1 MTDTIGHH
9 SSFHTAPATR
19 PAVTRPVA
27 RLALSCGLASAL
39 ALGAAAT
46 ATAAQHP
53 TEGKQRRE
61 AASDGGRAA
70 RGRHQAPADSPAE
83 RGGRA
88 SSANRPSSAGT
99 SAPSGRS
106 HAPSG
111 TSHAPSGTS
120 EWHAQAGAG
129 GRSAARAQ
137 HNPADPA
144 GNNGTIKVDG
154 PAYDDGVD
162 NEPHASCEVR
172 VTFFGFDEGQTA
184 DITFTGQAP
193 TGGGVL
199 LHESAVPT
207 SDDAA
212 GGAGQD
218 ADGATRVYTV
228 DDLGLSGVT
237 PHPKQGYHVKVSV
250 DSLGAPGGAK
260 QKVLWIEPCG
270 DTADSQVPTA
280 PGQLPTVPPAGQ
292 VVEQAPPAPAAVGAL
307 NWEEVAGPAV
317 APGEAAAAMEAPTQ
331 AAAPTSASSSAP
343 SSVPHPRT
351 AAVWQGAS
359 LSSLP
364 HTGVDGLGALLLTGL
379 GAVAAGGALQLA
391 RRRRLPTTS

>member
-9 SSFHTAPATR
+9 SSFRTVPASR

-53 TEGKQRRE
+53 DQGKQRRE
-61 AASDGGRAA
+61 AASDGAHAA
-70 RGRHQAPADSPAE
+70 RGGHQAPVDSPAE

-88 SSANRPSSAGT
+88 SSANHPSSEGA

-111 TSHAPSGTS
+111 TSRALSGTS
-120 EWHAQAGAG
+120 QRHGQAGTRG
-129 GRSAARAQ
+129 TTAARAQ

-162 NEPHASCEVR
+162 NEPHVSCEVR

-184 DITFTGQAP
+184 DITFAGQAP

-228 DDLGLSGVT
+228 DDLGLSGVA

-280 PGQLPTVPPAGQ
+280 PGQLPAVPPAGQ
-292 VVEQAPPAPAAVGAL
+292 VVEQAPPAQAAVAAL
-307 NWEEVAGPAV
+307 TLEEAAGPAV
-317 APGEAAAAMEAPTQ
+317 APGEAAAAMAPTQ
-331 AAAPTSASSSAP
+331 AAAPTSGPASASN
-343 SSVPHPRT
+343 PRT
-351 AAVWQGAS
+351 AAVWEGAG
-359 LSSLP
+359 LSALP
-364 HTGVDGLGALLLTGL
+364 HTGADGLGALLLTGL

-391 RRRRLPTTS
+391 RRRRLSTTS

>member
-9 SSFHTAPATR
+9 SSFRTAPASR

-53 TEGKQRRE
+53 DQGKHRRE
-61 AASDGGRAA
+61 AASEGAHAA
-70 RGRHQAPADSPAE
+70 RGGHHAPLDSPAE

-88 SSANRPSSAGT
+88 SSANHPSSEGA

-111 TSHAPSGTS
+111 TSH
-120 EWHAQAGAG
+120 
-129 GRSAARAQ
+129 
-137 HNPADPA
+137 ADPA

-162 NEPHASCEVR
+162 NEPHVSCEVR

-184 DITFTGQAP
+184 DITFAGQAP

-228 DDLGLSGVT
+228 DDLGLSGVA

-280 PGQLPTVPPAGQ
+280 PGQLPAVPAAGQ
-292 VVEQAPPAPAAVGAL
+292 VVEQAPPAQAAVAAL
-307 NWEEVAGPAV
+307 TVEEAAGPAV
-317 APGEAAAAMEAPTQ
+317 APGEATAAGAPTQ
-331 AAAPTSASSSAP
+331 PAAPTSGPASAP
-343 SSVPHPRT
+343 TPRT
-351 AAVWQGAS
+351 AAVWHGAV
-359 LSSLP
+359 LSALP

-379 GAVAAGGALQLA
+379 GAVAAGGALQMA
-391 RRRRLPTTS
+391 RRRRLSTIS

>member
-53 TEGKQRRE
+53 AEGKQRRQS
-61 AASDGGRAA
+61 ASEGAHAGR
-70 RGRHQAPADSPAE
+70 GLHHQAPADSPAE
-83 RGGRA
+83 RGRRA
-88 SSANRPSSAGT
+88 SSANHPSSGRAA
-99 SAPSGRS
+99 APSGRS

-111 TSHAPSGTS
+111 RSQAPS
-120 EWHAQAGAG
+120 AP
-129 GRSAARAQ
+129 AQ

-162 NEPHASCEVR
+162 NEPHVSCEVR

-228 DDLGLSGVT
+228 DDLGLSGVS

-250 DSLGAPGGAK
+250 DSLEAPGGAK
-260 QKVLWIEPCG
+260 QKVLWIKPCS
-270 DTADSQVPTA
+270 DTTASQVPTAPGQVPTA

-292 VVEQAPPAPAAVGAL
+292 AVEPAQPAQAAVAAL
-307 NWEEVAGPAV
+307 TLEEAAGPAI
-317 APGEAAAAMEAPTQ
+317 APGEVAAAMEGTAPT
-331 AAAPTSASSSAP
+331 AASAPTHVSSSALN
-343 SSVPHPRT
+343 PRR
-351 AAVWQGAS
+351 AAVWEGAG
-359 LSSLP
+359 LSTLP

-391 RRRRLPTTS
+391 RRRRLSTTS

>member
-9 SSFHTAPATR
+9 SSFHIAPATS

-27 RLALSCGLASAL
+27 RLAVSFGLASAL

-53 TEGKQRRE
+53 DQGKQPRD
-61 AASDGGRAA
+61 AASDGPHAGRS
-70 RGRHQAPADSPAE
+70 RHQAPADRPAE
-83 RGGRA
+83 RG
-88 SSANRPSSAGT
+88 

-106 HAPSG
+106 HSPSG
-111 TSHAPSGTS
+111 RSRALSGTS
-120 EWHAQAGAG
+120 ERPGQAGTG
-129 GRSAARAQ
+129 GTSAPRAQ

-162 NEPHASCEVR
+162 NEPHVSCEVR

-199 LHESAVPT
+199 LHQSAVPT
-207 SDDAA
+207 SDDSA

-228 DDLGLSGVT
+228 DDLGLSGVA

-250 DSLGAPGGAK
+250 ESLAAPGGAK

-270 DTADSQVPTA
+270 DTADSQVPPA
-280 PGQLPTVPPAGQ
+280 PGQLPAVPPTGQ
-292 VVEQAPPAPAAVGAL
+292 AVEQAPPAPAAVGAL
-307 NWEEVAGPAV
+307 TWGEVAGPAV
-317 APGEAAAAMEAPTQ
+317 APGVAAAAMEAPTQ
-331 AAAPTSASSSAP
+331 AAAPMSAQSSAP
-343 SSVPHPRT
+343 NPRT
-351 AAVWQGAS
+351 AAVWQGAA

-391 RRRRLPTTS
+391 RRRRPSTTS

>member
-53 TEGKQRRE
+53 AEGKHRRQ
-61 AASDGGRAA
+61 AASEGAHAGR
-70 RGRHQAPADSPAE
+70 GQHHSPADSPAE

-88 SSANRPSSAGT
+88 SSANHLSSERAAPSAP

-106 HAPSG
+106 HAPS
-111 TSHAPSGTS
+111 AP
-120 EWHAQAGAG
+120 
-129 GRSAARAQ
+129 AQ

-162 NEPHASCEVR
+162 NEPHVSCEVR

-228 DDLGLSGVT
+228 DDLGLSGVS

-260 QKVLWIEPCG
+260 QKVLWIEPCS
-270 DTADSQVPTA
+270 DTTGSEVPTVPGQVPTA

-292 VVEQAPPAPAAVGAL
+292 VVEPAQPAQPDVAAL
-307 NWEEVAGPAV
+307 TLEEAAGPAV
-317 APGEAAAAMEAPTQ
+317 APGEVAAAMEGTAPT
-331 AAAPTSASSSAP
+331 AALTEVSSSALN
-343 SSVPHPRT
+343 PRR
-351 AAVWQGAS
+351 AAVWEGVG
-359 LSSLP
+359 LSALP

-391 RRRRLPTTS
+391 RRRRLSTTS

>member
-53 TEGKQRRE
+53 AEGKQRRQ
-61 AASDGGRAA
+61 AASEGAHAGR
-70 RGRHQAPADSPAE
+70 GLHHAPADSPAE

-88 SSANRPSSAGT
+88 SSANHPSSERAA
-99 SAPSGRS
+99 APSGRS
-106 HAPSG
+106 HAPSA
-111 TSHAPSGTS
+111 S
-120 EWHAQAGAG
+120 
-129 GRSAARAQ
+129 AQ

-162 NEPHASCEVR
+162 NEPHVSCEVR

-218 ADGATRVYTV
+218 ADGATRAYTV
-228 DDLGLSGVT
+228 DDLGLSGVS

-250 DSLGAPGGAK
+250 DSLEAPGGAK
-260 QKVLWIEPCG
+260 QKVLWIKPCS
-270 DTADSQVPTA
+270 DTTASQVPTAPGQVPTA

-292 VVEQAPPAPAAVGAL
+292 AVEPAQPAQADVAAL
-307 NWEEVAGPAV
+307 TLEEAAGPAV
-317 APGEAAAAMEAPTQ
+317 APGEVAAAMEGTAPT
-331 AAAPTSASSSAP
+331 AASASASAQNQVSSSALN
-343 SSVPHPRT
+343 PRR
-351 AAVWQGAS
+351 AADWEGAG
-359 LSSLP
+359 LSTLP

-391 RRRRLPTTS
+391 RRRRLSTTS

>member
-9 SSFHTAPATR
+9 SSSHTAPATR

-53 TEGKQRRE
+53 AEGKHRRQ
-61 AASDGGRAA
+61 AASEGAHAGR
-70 RGRHQAPADSPAE
+70 GQHHSPADSPAE

-88 SSANRPSSAGT
+88 SSANHPSSERAAP

-106 HAPSG
+106 HAPS
-111 TSHAPSGTS
+111 AP
-120 EWHAQAGAG
+120 
-129 GRSAARAQ
+129 AQ
-137 HNPADPA
+137 HHPADPA

-162 NEPHASCEVR
+162 NEPHVSCEVR

-228 DDLGLSGVT
+228 DDLGLSGVS

-260 QKVLWIEPCG
+260 QKVLWIEPCS
-270 DTADSQVPTA
+270 DTTGSEVPTIPGQVPTA

-292 VVEQAPPAPAAVGAL
+292 VVEPAHPAQPDVAAL
-307 NWEEVAGPAV
+307 TLEEAAGPAV
-317 APGEAAAAMEAPTQ
+317 APGEVAAAMEGTAPT
-331 AAAPTSASSSAP
+331 AALTEVSSS
-343 SSVPHPRT
+343 VLNPRR
-351 AAVWQGAS
+351 AAVWEGAG
-359 LSSLP
+359 LSALP

-391 RRRRLPTTS
+391 RRRRLSTTS

>member
-9 SSFHTAPATR
+9 SSFHTVPATR
-19 PAVTRPVA
+19 SAGTRPVA

-46 ATAAQHP
+46 ATAAQHSD
-53 TEGKQRRE
+53 EGKQRRD
-61 AASDGGRAA
+61 AASDGAHAGS
-70 RGRHQAPADSPAE
+70 RHHPPAGSPAQ

-88 SSANRPSSAGT
+88 SSANRPSSERA
-99 SAPSGRS
+99 SAPSGRSHAPSATS

-111 TSHAPSGTS
+111 TSHAPSGAS
-120 EWHAQAGAG
+120 QRHGQAGTRGTA
-129 GRSAARAQ
+129 AARAQ

-154 PAYDDGVD
+154 LAYDDGVD
-162 NEPHASCEVR
+162 NEPHVSCEVR

-199 LHESAVPT
+199 LHEGAVPT

-270 DTADSQVPTA
+270 DTADSQVPAA
-280 PGQLPTVPPAGQ
+280 PGQLPAVPPAGP
-292 VVEQAPPAPAAVGAL
+292 VVEQVQPAQAAVAALTWEQAAGA
-307 NWEEVAGPAV
+307 AV
-317 APGEAAAAMEAPTQ
+317 APGEAAVAMAPTR
-331 AAAPTSASSSAP
+331 AVAPTSAP
-343 SSVPHPRT
+343 SSGSPSV
-351 AAVWQGAS
+351 A

-379 GAVAAGGALQLA
+379 GALAAGGALQLA
-391 RRRRLPTTS
+391 RRRRLSTTS

>member
-162 NEPHASCEVR
+162 NEPHASCEVSR
-172 VTFFGFDEGQTA
+172 RG
-184 DITFTGQAP
+184 P
-193 TGGGVL
+193 TGV
-199 LHESAVPT
+199 
-207 SDDAA
+207 
-212 GGAGQD
+212 
-218 ADGATRVYTV
+218 
-228 DDLGLSGVT
+228 
-237 PHPKQGYHVKVSV
+237 
-250 DSLGAPGGAK
+250 
-260 QKVLWIEPCG
+260 
-270 DTADSQVPTA
+270 
-280 PGQLPTVPPAGQ
+280 
-292 VVEQAPPAPAAVGAL
+292 
-307 NWEEVAGPAV
+307 
-317 APGEAAAAMEAPTQ
+317 
-331 AAAPTSASSSAP
+331 
-343 SSVPHPRT
+343 
-351 AAVWQGAS
+351 
-359 LSSLP
+359 
-364 HTGVDGLGALLLTGL
+364 
-379 GAVAAGGALQLA
+379 
-391 RRRRLPTTS
+391 